1 MNNVSFDKKIVIRQR
16 KRFVLTFTNAK
27 TFKIVFED
35 EIVKKLIISDFIDL
49 YNHYMN
55 DVDVA
60 NQLRCYYNI
69 QRIHKKT

>member
-1 MNNVSFDKKIVIRQR
+1 MSNVSFDRKIVIRQR

-27 TFKIVFED
+27 IFRVVFEN
-35 EIVKKLIISDFIDL
+35 EVVKELVIFDFIDF

-69 QRIHKKT
+69 QRVHKKT